1 MDIKIPEESVTGLV
15 YKANECSFVLVFVM
29 LSQIWFLF
37 EIVTMQQQIETLFNA
52 TTKLFCKWL

>member
-29 LSQIWFLF
+29 LSQ
-37 EIVTMQQQIETLFNA
+37 N
-52 TTKLFCKWL
+52 KWEFDNCYNFPPPAH